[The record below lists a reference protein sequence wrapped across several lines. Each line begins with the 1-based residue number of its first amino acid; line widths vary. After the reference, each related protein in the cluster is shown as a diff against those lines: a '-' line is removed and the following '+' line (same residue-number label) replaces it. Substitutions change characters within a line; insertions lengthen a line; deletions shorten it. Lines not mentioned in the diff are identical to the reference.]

1 MRGLFIIAFGCV
13 WSALAQT
20 PIATVSSGESF
31 EVDGVKVPVAGLP
44 SWPLMAGD
52 VISTGEGPA
61 VISLGDQGRLV
72 LSKNS
77 KLQLQSGPGQP
88 SVRNGILLPATIAA
102 GSITLTAILLRGAV
116 SVRPES
122 GSGLRVKALDRV
134 ISPPAGAELA
144 VAVNGNNVLT
154 GPDTSSL
161 EPQIAGTKTTAVRSA
176 GKPKPSPTP
185 TPTPPPPPSPK

>member
-1 MRGLFIIAFGCV
+1 MNVPRNARGFAYMRGLLIIAFGCV

-61 VISLGDQGRLV
+61 VISLGDQGSLV

-88 SVRNGILLPATIAA
+88 SSRKGILLPATIAA
-102 GSITLTAILLRGAV
+102 GSVTLTAILLRGAV
-116 SVRPES
+116 SVRPEQ
-122 GSGLRVKALDRV
+122 SGLRVKALDRV
-134 ISPPAGAELA
+134 ISPPAGAE
-144 VAVNGNNVLT
+144 
-154 GPDTSSL
+154 
-161 EPQIAGTKTTAVRSA
+161 
-176 GKPKPSPTP
+176 
-185 TPTPPPPPSPK
+185 